1 MSFVTFVIGF
11 VALLFFAL
19 TYVISTTVYVP
30 VFLAGVTFMLGMLLC
45 GLAFMS
51 WMGDRSDK
59 LEDFT
64 DGR

>member
-11 VALLFFAL
+11 VALLLFAL
-19 TYVISTTVYVP
+19 TYIISVTHYAP
-30 VFLAGVTFMLGMLLC
+30 VWLALITFVLGMLLC
-45 GLAFMS
+45 GLAFLA
-51 WMGDRSDK
+51 WMADRYDK